1 MGIPVLDHSPKLLDN
16 SSAEKTL
23 GVGAKSE
30 SGVRWRLQLA
40 QCLTHKQCSFPQNN
54 VSGLRTVRVRGVKK
68 KKKTKAKQTKK
79 QEIKRPE
86 RWVTDSVRY
95 SKSDGSGPANTIPLI
110 SELMRKPQG
119 MAERFEPKEQDR
131 G

>member
-1 MGIPVLDHSPKLLDN
+1 MEL
-16 SSAEKTL
+16 
-23 GVGAKSE
+23 
-30 SGVRWRLQLA
+30 
-40 QCLTHKQCSFPQNN
+40 
-54 VSGLRTVRVRGVKK
+54 K
-68 KKKTKAKQTKK
+68 KKKTKAKQ
-79 QEIKRPE
+79 EIKHPE

-119 MAERFEPKEQDR
+119 MAERYEPKEQDR